1 MTHDDEQ
8 LRALVSR
15 DIAELTLEGAAR
27 RYEVPSSTLARFA
40 AGAGS
45 RAGTVALIRARLEA
59 LAVCSLPPI
68 MA

>member
-1 MTHDDEQ
+1 MVHDEE
-8 LRALVSR
+8 LRAQVSK

-45 RAGTVALIRARLEA
+45 RAGTVALIRARLQA
-59 LAVCSLPPI
+59 LAISSLPPV